1 MTTRMKAMVATAKG
15 GPEVLQQQEVD
26 LLWPA
31 GPGDVLIR
39 LKAAALNPADTF
51 FRQLGGYLDSG
62 GPLILG
68 HDGAGIVEAVGADVT
83 AVRPGDRVCFCYGGI
98 GGAPGTYAEFA
109 TVPADLVVAIPE
121 QIDFTVAAA
130 LPLVFITLAESL
142 YDRANVRAGE
152 SVLIHAGAGGT
163 GHIGVQLA
171 RLRGARVATTVG
183 SPAKAEMARELGAEL
198 AIPYREQDFV
208 AAARDWTGGRGLD
221 IAFDNVGADTMLQT
235 FRAMAPYGR
244 VVTLMGTPGDTA
256 ETDAYN
262 GNLTIHNVMML
273 TPMWL
278 GLEEHLRAQARHI
291 GQGLSLV
298 AAGQLRVLVDR
309 VFDLSEAAAA
319 HTHLESGKAVG
330 KVVLKI

>member
-1 MTTRMKAMVATAKG
+1 MVATAKG
-15 GPEVLQQQEVD
+15 GPGVLEMQEVD
-26 LLWPA
+26 LHWPA
-31 GPGDVLIR
+31 GRGDVLVR

-68 HDGAGIVEAVGADVT
+68 HDGAGTVEAVGADV
-83 AVRPGDRVCFCYGGI
+83 VGVKPGDRVCFCHGGI

-109 TVPADLVVAIPE
+109 VLPADLVAIIPATL
-121 QIDFTVAAA
+121 DFGTAAA
-130 LPLVFITLAESL
+130 LPLVYITLAESL
-142 YDRANVRAGE
+142 HDRAGVKAGE

-171 RLRGARVATTVG
+171 KLRGARVATTVG
-183 SPAKAEMARELGAEL
+183 SAAKAQLARDLGADL
-198 AIPYREQDFV
+198 TIPYREQDFV

-221 IAFDNVGADTMLQT
+221 VAFDNVGAEVMLRT
-235 FRAMAPYGR
+235 FKAMAPYGR

-262 GNLTIHNVMML
+262 GNLTIHNEMML

-278 GLEEHLRAQARHI
+278 GLQDRMRAQADHI
-291 GQGLSLV
+291 RQGLSLV
-298 AAGQLRVLVDR
+298 AAGKIRVVIDR
-309 VFDLSEAAAA
+309 TFALKDTAAA
-319 HTHLESGKAVG
+319 HQHLESGQATG
-330 KVVLKI
+330 KVVLSI